1 MLAKLIA
8 LVLPLGLDTFAVAA
22 AIGMIGVS
30 ASARRR
36 ISLLFT
42 GFEAGMPVIGLALGV
57 PLGHAI
63 GAAADYVAIGV
74 LIAFGIYTLSSDD
87 DNERLAELSQMR
99 GMRAFVLGVSISLD
113 ELAIGFTLGLLHI
126 SAALV
131 IALIAA
137 QTLIVTQLGL
147 RLGGRLSE
155 RVREGAERLAGLALA
170 TLGLVEALRLTA
182 RGSLASPDARLG
194 SIVAHLES
202 AQGRARVGRG
212 KTRVGERKRGCGLWR
227 GGAPAVPALDRF
239 APEELTLWFAGSWL
253 FSTGPAVSLASRRR
267 LLPGAGVALL
277 K

>member
-30 ASARRR
+30 ASEQRR

-42 GFEAGMPVIGLALGV
+42 GFEAGMPVIGLALGA

-74 LIAFGIYTLSSDD
+74 LIAFGIYTLSTADE
-87 DNERLAELSQMR
+87 DNERLAELTQMR
-99 GMRAFVLGVSISLD
+99 GLRVVALGVSISID

-126 SAALV
+126 SAVLV
-131 IALIAA
+131 IALIAV
-137 QTLIVTQLGL
+137 QTLVVTQLGL

-170 TLGLVEALRLTA
+170 TLGLVL
-182 RGSLASPDARLG
+182 LAEKL
-194 SIVAHLES
+194 
-202 AQGRARVGRG
+202 
-212 KTRVGERKRGCGLWR
+212 
-227 GGAPAVPALDRF
+227 
-239 APEELTLWFAGSWL
+239 
-253 FSTGPAVSLASRRR
+253 LA
-267 LLPGAGVALL
+267 
-277 K
+277 